1 MTNNP
6 IKDADDQAIAAAYQ
20 YCRELSSRHY
30 ENFPVAS
37 LFLPAHLRASVTAIY
52 AFARTADD
60 FADEAAGG
68 AEKRLALLRAYRE
81 QLLADDPSTTNDPV
95 FVALADTRRRFELP
109 IQLFDDLLTA
119 FIQDVEKHRYNNF
132 DSVLDYCRH
141 SANPIGRL
149 MLLLFGIRD
158 ENAFRQS
165 DAICSAL
172 QLINFWQDLGQD
184 YDENNRIYVPLDEM
198 TRYGVTERHFR
209 EKISDHAMGELMALQ
224 RQRARALLLSGV
236 GLIDVV
242 PRRLAW
248 QLRLTV
254 SGGLTILNALDRN
267 AHDVFARPRLRRRDW
282 VAVIWRAIF
291 FAGNST

>member
-1 MTNNP
+1 M
-6 IKDADDQAIAAAYQ
+6 
-20 YCRELSSRHY
+20 
-30 ENFPVAS
+30 
-37 LFLPAHLRASVTAIY
+37 TAIY

-68 AEKRLALLRAYRE
+68 AEKRLALLHAYRE
-81 QLLADDPSTTNDPV
+81 RLRADDASATHDPV
-95 FVALADTRRRFELP
+95 FVALADTRRQFELP

-149 MLLLFGIRD
+149 MLLLFGIHD
-158 ENAFRQS
+158 ETAFTQS

-198 TRYGVTERHFR
+198 TQCGVTENHFR
-209 EKISDHAMGELMALQ
+209 EKISDDAMRELMTRQ
-224 RQRARALLLSGV
+224 RQRARALLLSGA
-236 GLIDVV
+236 GLINVV

-248 QLRLTV
+248 QLRLTI
-254 SGGLTILNALDRN
+254 SGGLTILDALDRH
-267 AHDVFARPRLRRRDW
+267 AHEVFARPRLNRRDW
-282 VAVIWRAIF
+282 IKIIWRGIYLR
-291 FAGNST
+291 